1 MKMKPTKFVVWC
13 MLCSVSLA
21 TVAQAETT
29 LPYPD
34 IADTSHATQT
44 TAKFFH
50 RFFADKSLH
59 DPVKTMSYFSQGPMF
74 YVDTTLG
81 WSWANHLELATTF
94 EKYMPTWPPSGKSY
108 PTLILGDEKSVVV
121 GFTDTPEL
129 FGGEIRILGAVDLKD
144 GKIVRWADYWD
155 GRYFGSKTVPKM
167 RTPPG
172 KFPTDFKETL
182 VGEQASP
189 PMRQVAGRLTDA
201 LRTGDAATAAKLFSY
216 DAVYVDQ
223 GLRLHI
229 EGRNAIARYLERAIT
244 SVPYG
249 KGSALRHVLGGDK
262 GGGYEWIAAQG
273 GPVDHGITALILAPS
288 YEITKLITV
297 WDTSLLSDANAQG
310 LMIQSQD
317 P

>member
-1 MKMKPTKFVVWC
+1 MKIRPARYAVWY

-21 TVAQAETT
+21 TVVQAETT

-34 IADTSHATQT
+34 IADTSHATQAA
-44 TAKFFH
+44 AKFF
-50 RFFADKSLH
+50 RGFFVDKSLH
-59 DPVKTMSYFSQGPMF
+59 DPAKTMSYFSEGPMF

-81 WSWANHLELATTF
+81 WTWANHLELAATF

-108 PTLILGDEKSVVV
+108 PTLILGDEKSAVV

-129 FGGEIRILGAVDLKD
+129 FGGEIRILGSVDLKG

-155 GRYFGSKTVPKM
+155 GRYFGSKAVAKM
-167 RTPPG
+167 RTPPD
-172 KFPTDFKETL
+172 KFPTDFRETI

-189 PMRQVAGRLTDA
+189 RMRQVAGQLSDA
-201 LRTGDAATAAKLFSY
+201 LRTGDAAAAAKLFSY

-244 SVPYG
+244 SIPYG
-249 KGSALRHVLGGDK
+249 KGSALRHVVGGDK
-262 GGGYEWIAAQG
+262 GGGYEWIA
-273 GPVDHGITALILAPS
+273 DHGGSVGHGMTALVLDPS

-297 WDTSLLSDANAQG
+297 WDTSLFSDAKAQG
-310 LMIQSQD
+310 LVIQSQD